1 MNFET
6 RRLARLVAVLVAT
19 LAAALTASCSSSS
32 STPEDEVRA
41 VLTAAEAAAEARDT
55 SDAIALVSEEYADD
69 NGFDQA
75 RLRDFLRGYFLAHPS
90 LEVLLRIESV
100 EFLAEDLAR
109 ATIMLVVL
117 GQRSTGIDDE
127 SRFAADGER
136 YVVELV
142 REDSAWRVRRVS
154 RANR

>member
-1 MNFET
+1 MKFET
-6 RRLARLVAVLVAT
+6 RRFARVVVVLAAT
-19 LAAALTASCSSSS
+19 LAAVLSTSCSSSGG
-32 STPEDEVRA
+32 TPEDEVRA
-41 VLTAAEAAAEARDT
+41 VLAAAEAAAETRDT
-55 SDAIALVSEEYADD
+55 SDVIALVSEEYADD
-69 NGFDQA
+69 NGFDKA

-100 EFLAEDLAR
+100 VLLADDLAR
-109 ATIMLVVL
+109 ATITLVVL

-127 SRFAADGER
+127 SRFVADGER
-136 YVVELV
+136 YAVELI